1 MSPLG
6 LGVKLPKIRR
16 TILETAAKLITGD
29 REREHGDAL
38 ENFELVAAYW
48 SAHLNIKITATDVPT
63 MMELFKIARRKSGL
77 YHQDNYVDAAGYA
90 ALSYEIACE
99 TKKK

>member
-6 LGVKLPKIRR
+6 LGVKPPKIRR
-16 TILETAAKLITGD
+16 TILETAASLITGD

-38 ENFELVAAYW
+38 DNFELVAAYW
-48 SAHLNIKITATDVPT
+48 SAHLNITATDVPT
-63 MMELFKIARRKSGL
+63 MMELFKIARRKSGK
-77 YHQDNYVDAAGYA
+77 YHKDNYVDAAGYA